1 MGFFS
6 NIARGLIAGVRAF
19 AGTPAPIAA
28 VSPAIAATR
37 AAVVAAGA
45 GARRVGRAAV
55 SPAGQLIIGGGA
67 ALAGGALV
75 APGAPP
81 VMAGAPTPP
90 VLLRGGIAGGNG
102 VVARQTIVQ
111 TVDLAS
117 GAVVRSEVLP
127 GAPFLMNSEVR
138 SLRRVAKKVGRAHA
152 KLPRRTVQKSA
163 MKELTDAAVAEALR
177 NVQRPCPPATSH
189 G

>member
-19 AGTPAPIAA
+19 AGTPAVVAPTAIARA
-28 VSPAIAATR
+28 TTAIAASARTAAAAAAR
-37 AAVVAAGA
+37 AA
-45 GARRVGRAAV
+45 RT
-55 SPAGQLIIGGGA
+55 PAGQLAIAAGGGA
-67 ALAGGALV
+67 IGGVLAQ
-75 APGAPP
+75 PGDLP

-90 VLLRGGIAGGNG
+90 ELLRGGLGGGNG

-111 TVDLAS
+111 TINLLTGQITRQERFA
-117 GAVVRSEVLP
+117 

-177 NVQRPCPPATSH
+177 KVQQPCPPVKC
-189 G
+189 